1 MAGCSAG
8 LTVAIVMAL
17 LAFPATALAAVA
29 GQWRMNET
37 SGSTAFDSSGNGN
50 NGALTNVTL
59 GLTGSSGAAG
69 DHAFGFNGHS
79 SKMVIPKS
87 ASLAAGSA
95 DVTVTMDVRT
105 TVEPGTGDFDY
116 DLWSKGGYQ
125 VEIFPKQ
132 GVGQARCKFI
142 GSLTKAHIQAGP
154 DLADG
159 KWHTISCHKGA
170 SSISVTIDGTTFS
183 QPVKLGSLNTG
194 GLAWVGVGSNGTDYY
209 NGQLDN
215 LIVTIG

>member
-1 MAGCSAG
+1 MCRGVCARNPQR
-8 LTVAIVMAL
+8 AI
-17 LAFPATALAAVA
+17 FALAGRFCQPEA
-29 GQWRMNET
+29 
-37 SGSTAFDSSGNGN
+37 
-50 NGALTNVTL
+50 
-59 GLTGSSGAAG
+59 
-69 DHAFGFNGHS
+69 
-79 SKMVIPKS
+79 
-87 ASLAAGSA
+87 
-95 DVTVTMDVRT
+95 
-105 TVEPGTGDFDY
+105 
-116 DLWSKGGYQ
+116 
-125 VEIFPKQ
+125 
-132 GVGQARCKFI
+132 
-142 GSLTKAHIQAGP
+142 AGP